1 MAEDEPDDV
10 LVSVV
15 NRVFEIVDVPS
26 SLSVNP
32 VDEVIIDVTVDAVLD
47 EAVVVV
53 IIHLLSSQ

>member
-32 VDEVIIDVTVDAVLD
+32 VDEVIMDVTVDAVLD

-53 IIHLLSSQ
+53 VIHLLSSQ

>member
-32 VDEVIIDVTVDAVLD
+32 VDEVIMDVTVDAVLD